1 MRMQFV
7 DRLIIHLLRASA
19 WLCVA
24 LFIVVLALLFS
35 RGGSV
40 LSWQFL
46 SSSWKHQDI
55 AAGGI
60 FPAIV
65 GTVYLGL
72 GVMFVSVPL
81 GVLTAVYLTEYS
93 SHSWFRRLI
102 RLTVRNLAGVPS
114 VIYGLF
120 GAGLF
125 VYSLSLGTS
134 LLSAILTLSLM
145 TLPWIVSTST
155 EALLSVPPA
164 FRAAGFALGA
174 SRWQVVWR
182 IILPA
187 ALPGCITGSVLGIAR
202 AMGETAP
209 IIAVGATFF
218 LSRLPTSPLDKFM
231 ALPYHTFILAT
242 QHADRQAGAFSAA
255 TALVLI
261 VTTAGLSLVGI
272 ITRAYLRTRK
282 DW

>member
-1 MRMQFV
+1 MRTRLT
-7 DRLIIHLLRASA
+7 DRFIIHLLRASA
-19 WLCVA
+19 WLSIILFVA
-24 LFIVVLALLFS
+24 ILVLLIS

-46 SSSWKHQDI
+46 SSGWKHQDI
-55 AAGGI
+55 ASGGI
-60 FPAIV
+60 FPALV
-65 GTVYLGL
+65 GTVYLGV
-72 GVMFVSVPL
+72 GVMLVSVPL
-81 GVLTAVYLTEYS
+81 GILTAVYLTEYS
-93 SHSWFRRLI
+93 SHGWFRRLI
-102 RLTVRNLAGVPS
+102 RLTIRNLAGVPS
-114 VIYGLF
+114 VVYGLF

-155 EALLSVPPA
+155 EALQSVPA
-164 FRAAGFALGA
+164 GFRAAGFALGA

-182 IILPA
+182 VILPA

-242 QHADRQAGAFSAA
+242 QHADPKAGAFSAA

-261 VTTAGLSLVGI
+261 ATTAGLSLIGI
-272 ITRAYLRTRK
+272 LVRAYLRMRK